1 VGASVARSGTGPKGR
16 LPHPEHHRSQRLGW
30 LRAAVLGAND
40 GIVSTAS
47 LIVGVAAADASRST
61 ILTAG
66 AAGLVAG
73 AMSMAVGEYV
83 SVSTQRDAEQ
93 ADLAQ
98 ERRELA
104 ANPESELSELARIYE
119 RRGLDS
125 PLAVEVARQL
135 TSHDA
140 LGAHLRDELGFTAV
154 AAARPLQAAGSSAAA
169 FTVGA
174 LLPLL
179 AALASPPSLR
189 IAVVAAAALVTLA
202 ALGALGARLG
212 GARVGAGAARITVLG
227 ALAMAVTAVIGAAV
241 GTAVG

>member
-1 VGASVARSGTGPKGR
+1 MGASVARSAAGPRGR

-30 LRAAVLGAND
+30 LRASVLGAND
-40 GIVSTAS
+40 GIVSIAS

-83 SVSTQRDAEQ
+83 SVSTQRDAEY

-119 RRGLDS
+119 RRGLDA

-140 LGAHLRDELGFTAV
+140 LGAHLRDELGFTAIST
-154 AAARPLQAAGSSAAA
+154 ARPLQAAGSSAAA

-179 AALASPPSLR
+179 AALASPSSPR
-189 IAVVAAAALVTLA
+189 IMVVAVAALMTLA

-212 GARVGAGAARITVLG
+212 GARVGAAAARITALG